1 MQKNEAIG
9 ADAARFYGQS
19 RIRRLTA
26 AMPSTENR
34 RINTMYEIEES
45 RTRAILVGLDT
56 GEYDTEVSMEEL
68 AELADTAGC
77 EVAATAV
84 QSRPAMEAATCI
96 GAGKLAEIA
105 EQVKLLDA
113 DLLIFDCELTGMQ
126 MRNISDITD
135 CKVIDRTM
143 LILDIFAGRARTK
156 EGRVQVAL
164 AQYKYRLT
172 RLTGM
177 GTALSRLGGGIG
189 TRGPGETK
197 LETDRR
203 HIRSR
208 ISSLEQ
214 ELRDMEKHRQFLV
227 SRRKKD
233 GILTAAIVGYT
244 NAGKSTLFNALTN
257 AGVLAENKLFAT
269 LDVTARALE
278 LPDGRSVLLSDTVGL
293 IRRLPHHLV
302 EAFRSTLEEAV
313 QADLILHLLD
323 ASEPDLEERM
333 QVTQTLLNDLGCAE
347 IPQIHVLNKADLVD
361 IPKQSDFENVWIS
374 ARTGEGLEM
383 LIQAIAHRLPQTAR
397 RMKLCIP
404 YTEGGFLQLLRAEGK
419 LFSEEYTEKGTLVD
433 IMVDVKRQKKAEAFR
448 AE

>member
-1 MQKNEAIG
+1 MH
-9 ADAARFYGQS
+9 
-19 RIRRLTA
+19 
-26 AMPSTENR
+26 
-34 RINTMYEIEES
+34 EIEQETQKP
-45 RTRAILVGLDT
+45 RVILVGIDT
-56 GEYDTEVSMEEL
+56 GEYDAQQSMAEL

-77 EVAATAV
+77 EVVATV
-84 QSRPAMEAATCI
+84 IQNRPAPESATCV
-96 GAGKLAEIA
+96 GAGKLEEIA
-105 EQVKLLDA
+105 EQAEILAA
-113 DLLIFDCELTGMQ
+113 DMLIFDLELTGMQ
-126 MRNISDITD
+126 MRNISDATD
-135 CKVIDRTM
+135 KKVIDRTM

-156 EGRVQVAL
+156 EGKVQVAL
-164 AQYKYRLT
+164 AQYKYRMT

-208 ISSLEQ
+208 IAQLEKD
-214 ELRDMEKHRQFLV
+214 LREMEQHRKFIG

-233 GILTAAIVGYT
+233 GVLTVAIVGYT
-244 NAGKSTLFNALTN
+244 NAGKSTLFNMLTD

-302 EAFRSTLEEAV
+302 EAFRSTLEETA
-313 QADLILHLLD
+313 QADLILHVLD
-323 ASEPDLEERM
+323 ASEPDIEERM
-333 QVTQTLLNDLGCAE
+333 HITQELLNDLGCAE

-361 IPKQSDFENVWIS
+361 IPQQNDAETVWIS
-374 ARTGEGLEM
+374 AKHGGGLDA
-383 LIQAIAHRLPQTAR
+383 LLQAIVKGLPETAK

-404 YTEGGFLQLLRAEGK
+404 YAEGSFLQLLREEGK
-419 LFSEEYTEKGTLVD
+419 LFSEEYTAEGTLVD
-433 IMVDVKRQKKAEAFR
+433 IMVDVKRQKKASAFIV
-448 AE
+448 E

>member
-1 MQKNEAIG
+1 MH
-9 ADAARFYGQS
+9 
-19 RIRRLTA
+19 
-26 AMPSTENR
+26 
-34 RINTMYEIEES
+34 EIEQETQKP
-45 RTRAILVGLDT
+45 RVILVGIDT
-56 GEYDTEVSMEEL
+56 GEYDAQQSIAEL

-77 EVAATAV
+77 EVVATAI
-84 QSRPAMEAATCI
+84 QNRPAPEAATCI
-96 GAGKLAEIA
+96 GAGKLEEIA
-105 EQVKLLDA
+105 EQVKILEA
-113 DLLIFDCELTGMQ
+113 DMLIFDLELTGMQ
-126 MRNISDITD
+126 MRNISDAAD

-143 LILDIFAGRARTK
+143 LILDIFAGRARTR
-156 EGRVQVAL
+156 EGKVQVSL
-164 AQYKYRLT
+164 AQYKYRMT

-208 ISSLEQ
+208 VAQLEK
-214 ELRDMEKHRQFLV
+214 ELREMEQHRKFIG

-233 GILTAAIVGYT
+233 GVLTVAIVGYT
-244 NAGKSTLFNALTN
+244 NAGKSTLFNMLTD

-278 LPDGRSVLLSDTVGL
+278 LPDGRTVLLSDTVGL

-302 EAFRSTLEEAV
+302 EAFRSTLEETA
-313 QADLILHLLD
+313 QADLILHVLD
-323 ASEPDLEERM
+323 ASEPDVQERM
-333 QVTQTLLNDLGCAE
+333 KITQELLNDLGCAE

-374 ARTGEGLEM
+374 ARHGDGLDQ
-383 LIQAIAHRLPQTAR
+383 LLTAIVHGLPQTAK

-404 YTEGGFLQLLRAEGK
+404 YAEGSFLQLLREEGK
-419 LFSEEYTEKGTLVD
+419 LFSEEYTADGTLVD
-433 IMVDVKRQKKAEAFR
+433 IMVDVKRQKKA
-448 AE
+448 AEFLAEE